1 MSLEYLLLINVSIVF
16 SYLFFTKTH
25 RAKIKVD
32 HLLLIIAGFVFY
44 WLLPIYAYEHNLF
57 INHHRELYE
66 SISYSDK
73 KIYIYYVLII
83 ILSFL
88 LGDWISNKFTSTF
101 SFQNFYCSRKVL
113 DTFYWILLALGFY
126 SVFFMRNVFF
136 TGYDAAG
143 LWPHERG
150 WFISVCSCLITL
162 NVVNSLTQIV
172 YNPENISKNRI
183 IFLLIFNK
191 YFFSAFLFNFLM
203 LTTGNRGYFVVFI
216 LSMLLIYNEI
226 NNGIYLKNLIILFF
240 LFVVFNSSIALIR
253 SRDIFATLSFDRHLG
268 NFFYESVNVGITLL
282 YHIQNMDYNLV
293 EFPDVLI
300 SKFIGIIPSAIFPG
314 KFALMISPA
323 DVGKS
328 VIRYQATTHNYVE
341 FMINFGLIGTIF
353 IFFFIGIGLNWL
365 KSKKHYVPIY
375 IAVSA
380 QIPFFFFRSFYDA
393 IVKYI
398 FEFSI
403 LLPLLILFISYVYRK
418 HMK

>member
-1 MSLEYLLLINVSIVF
+1 
-16 SYLFFTKTH
+16 
-25 RAKIKVD
+25 
-32 HLLLIIAGFVFY
+32 
-44 WLLPIYAYEHNLF
+44 
-57 INHHRELYE
+57 
-66 SISYSDK
+66 
-73 KIYIYYVLII
+73 
-83 ILSFL
+83 
-88 LGDWISNKFTSTF
+88 
-101 SFQNFYCSRKVL
+101 
-113 DTFYWILLALGFY
+113 
-126 SVFFMRNVFF
+126 
-136 TGYDAAG
+136 
-143 LWPHERG
+143 
-150 WFISVCSCLITL
+150 
-162 NVVNSLTQIV
+162 
-172 YNPENISKNRI
+172 
-183 IFLLIFNK
+183 
-191 YFFSAFLFNFLM
+191 
-203 LTTGNRGYFVVFI
+203 
-216 LSMLLIYNEI
+216 
-226 NNGIYLKNLIILFF
+226 
-240 LFVVFNSSIALIR
+240 
-253 SRDIFATLSFDRHLG
+253 
-268 NFFYESVNVGITLL
+268 
-282 YHIQNMDYNLV
+282 MDYNLV